1 MPSAARSTGRRRD
14 ESEHCKGFGAAG
26 DRGSVT
32 LSEPT
37 PEGRFG
43 QFGGRYVPE
52 TLIPAVLE
60 LEAAFRDRKSVV

>member
-1 MPSAARSTGRRRD
+1 M
-14 ESEHCKGFGAAG
+14 
-26 DRGSVT
+26 T
-32 LSEPT
+32 LSEPR

-60 LEAAFRDRKSVV
+60 LEAAFRDAWADPSFRAALDLSLIHI